1 MQPPEKSEMHE
12 DWRRLCEAIVV
23 EQDHTRLL
31 SLVEELNR
39 VLERRETEL
48 RKQRDGSAGGL

>member
-1 MQPPEKSEMHE
+1 MHE